1 MRGRE
6 EGYRGGE
13 GGGVPVALAAFCG
26 AGVLSWCVGVSRPP
40 VVVSVGGAVLLL
52 AAAALLMPGPWRGT
66 RGPGAKRL
74 RGRQRLLAT
83 MAVAALSG
91 AVVLG
96 VSVQERW
103 RFESQRDLRA
113 ALGEERRELEV
124 HVRIEVGPVPMGQG
138 YSYDARLIGSDEPEL
153 NALMEGH
160 EPRVRLFYGEDQGRA
175 CEILPMP
182 GDEVRAWARV
192 ARFVPRTNP
201 WQSSARELMEARG
214 YLATAT
220 LRERPEVRVAKD
232 LSASLRLRR
241 WLTGQRL
248 DLERRIALHLEGDGL
263 AVTWAMLTASRG
275 LIRPEFREPF
285 DMTST
290 SHVLAISGLHFG
302 VIAALI
308 ALSLRLLFDRVP
320 RLYCFVPRRRLLV
333 LPSLILLLGYLVAIG
348 APVSAQRAFL
358 MAALAS
364 LALFVTRRVKGTSVL
379 WMVGTLL
386 LWGAPR
392 LLFEIGFQLSM
403 SATAGILLF
412 HQGRPAWLR
421 PQAAMGQRESVWVRR
436 RRAVGLFIGVST
448 AASVA
453 TLPPLIAMSG
463 ELPVSGFWTNLVV
476 IPVVGSLIFPL
487 MVAGALLTG
496 VWPWLAGVLLRWGA
510 GLFVRLFE
518 LLDVVAYWPLNELRL
533 GYPERVEWAAMW
545 VACWLAV
552 RGGLRLRPCLVA
564 ILIWGVGLVPG
575 SLSVTL
581 RGDEAPLKVHM
592 IDVGQGDATLL
603 ELPDG
608 TTMLID
614 AGGSLSGQDPGLRKV
629 APYLR
634 KLGIRRLDV
643 LLLTHADLDHYGGLD
658 ALLRPFAPRV
668 FLARNNPA
676 HARTYQTALTAKA
689 LGAHVPRLPERLVL
703 SAAGARLTLLTPPD
717 TLPSENDRSI
727 VVIVEYGQVAIAL
740 TGDLE
745 EAGERWLLTQAH
757 HLPTPAAVY
766 KAGHHGSRTSSSPEL
781 LNYLQPTIAL
791 VSAGRPSPFGHPHVE
806 VLERFEARGIDVFRT
821 DTHGS
826 TRIEV
831 DADGTLRVFPAR
843 WPDGEEP

>member
-1 MRGRE
+1 M
-6 EGYRGGE
+6 
-13 GGGVPVALAAFCG
+13 ALASFGG
-26 AGVLSWCVGVSRPP
+26 ASALSWCVGMAGPP
-40 VVVSVGGAVLLL
+40 VMVSVGATVFLMAG
-52 AAAALLMPGPWRGT
+52 AALSGLLVSRVANGRRARLWRQFGF
-66 RGPGAKRL
+66 A
-74 RGRQRLLAT
+74 A
-83 MAVAALSG
+83 AVAALSG

-96 VSVQERW
+96 MNARDRHRW
-103 RFESQRDLRA
+103 EAESDLRA

-124 HVRIEVGPVPMGQG
+124 HVRIEAGPVPMGEG
-138 YSYDARLIGSDEPEL
+138 YSYDARLLESDEPEI
-153 NALMEGH
+153 NAVMDGRRPLL
-160 EPRVRLFYGEDQGRA
+160 RLFYGTDQGRA
-175 CEILPMP
+175 CDVLPMP
-182 GDEVRAWARV
+182 GDEVRAWARL
-192 ARFVPRTNP
+192 ARFVPRTTP

-220 LRERPEVRVAKD
+220 LRERPEVHVARSPGV
-232 LSASLRLRR
+232 LLRLRR

-248 DLERRIALHLEGDGL
+248 DLERRIAQHLDGDGL

-308 ALSLRLLFDRVP
+308 ALGLRLLFDRLP
-320 RLYCFVPRRRLLV
+320 HLYCYVPRRRLLV
-333 LPSLILLLGYLVAIG
+333 LPSLLLLLGYLVAIG

-364 LALFVTRRVKGTSVL
+364 LSLLITRRVKATSVL

-421 PQAAMGQRESVWVRR
+421 PQASMGQRESVWVRR

-496 VWPWLAGVLLRWGA
+496 LWPWLAGVLLRWGA
-510 GLFVRLFE
+510 GLFVQLFE

-533 GYPERVEWAAMW
+533 GYPERFEWTAMW

-552 RGGLRLRPCLVA
+552 RGGLRLRPCFIAL
-564 ILIWGVGLVPG
+564 LIWGVGLIPG
-575 SLSVTL
+575 ALSDTL
-581 RGDEAPLKVHM
+581 RRDEAPLKVHM

-603 ELPDG
+603 EFPDG

-676 HARTYQTALTAKA
+676 HARTYQTALKARA
-689 LGAHVPRLPERLVL
+689 LGAHVPRLPERLTL
-703 SAAGARLTLLTPPD
+703 SAGGARLTLLTPPD
-717 TLPSENDRSI
+717 SLPSENDRSI
-727 VVIVEYGQVAIAL
+727 VVIVDYAGVAIAL

-757 HLPTPAAVY
+757 HIPTPAAVY

-781 LNYLQPTIAL
+781 LELLQPTLAL
-791 VSAGRPSPFGHPHVE
+791 VSAGRPSPFGHPHLE
-806 VLERFEARGIDVFRT
+806 VLERFETRNIDVFRT

-826 TRIEV
+826 TRLEV
-831 DADGTLRVFPAR
+831 EADGTLRVIPAR
-843 WPDGEEP
+843 WPEGEHP